1 MKKILLFLASALM
14 LGACAQDREQ
24 VLKVYN
30 WSDYM
35 DYSVIPEFEKW
46 YEEQT
51 GEKVKVIVQTFDIN
65 ETMLSKIEKGHE
77 DYDVVCPS
85 DYIIERM
92 VRNDLLLPI
101 GNDFG
106 DTPNYIEQYV
116 SPYVR
121 SCFNKLDCGDKNA
134 NDYAVGYMWGTTGL
148 IYNAKYVKP
157 EEVSTWNVLRNPKF
171 DGKIF
176 IKDSARDMFCQIII
190 YLHREDLAAGR
201 VTVDELMLDSS
212 DEAIAE
218 VEAFLQEASQ
228 YVAGWEADFGKDQMV
243 RERAWISVNWSGDGV
258 WSREQAKPL
267 GVDLRYILPEEGYTV
282 WFDGWV
288 IPKFARNPKAARYW
302 INFMNRPD
310 IVVRN
315 MDITGYVSTSA
326 AAEVLEKFIDE
337 SYDPIDLSYFFGPE
351 ADSVRVDPVLYPDRS
366 VIEKGGLEHDWGDRT
381 PLLVEMWS
389 RVKGDNANWVTVAVV
404 AAALV
409 ALLTFAVIS
418 RRSRNR
424 KRRRR

>member
-1 MKKILLFLASALM
+1 MKKILLLLVSAAL
-14 LGACAQDREQ
+14 LGACTQDRDH

-35 DYSVIPEFEKW
+35 DLTVIPEFEEW
-46 YEEQT
+46 YEQQT

-85 DYIIERM
+85 EYIIERM
-92 VRNDLLLPI
+92 LHNDLLLPI
-101 GNDFG
+101 GDDFG
-106 DTPNYIEQYV
+106 DTPNYIKEYV

-121 SCFNKLDCGDKNA
+121 TCFDKLDCGGKNA
-134 NDYAVGYMWGTTGL
+134 NDYAVGYMWGTVGL
-148 IYNAKYVKP
+148 IYNAKYVTA

-176 IKDSARDMFCQIII
+176 LKDSARDMFCQIII
-190 YLHREDLAAGR
+190 YLHRDDLASGKI
-201 VTVDELMLDSS
+201 TVDELMLDSS

-218 VEAFLQEASQ
+218 VEAFLKDAAK
-228 YVAGWEADFGKDQMV
+228 YAAGWEADFGKDQLV
-243 RERAWISVNWSGDGV
+243 QERGWISVNWSGDGV
-258 WSREQAKPL
+258 WSRDQAAPL
-267 GVDLRYILPEEGYTV
+267 GVDLRFALPEEGYTM

-288 IPKFARNPKAARYW
+288 IPKYARNPQAARYF

-315 MDITGYVSTSA
+315 MEFTGYVSTSA
-326 AAEVLEKFIDE
+326 APEVLEAFIDDQ
-337 SYDPIDLSYFFGPE
+337 YDPIDLSYFFGPE
-351 ADSVRVDPVLYPDRS
+351 ADSVTVDPVLYPDRS
-366 VIEKGGLEHDWGDRT
+366 VIEKGGLEHDWGERT

-404 AAALV
+404 SVFLV
-409 ALLTFAVIS
+409 ALLAFAILS

-424 KRRRR
+424 KHRRK